1 MSGSDRNEDD
11 DAALRARLD
20 RLQELLLKREE
31 ERRAEA
37 TREPTKGG
45 PFGRAMSLGLT
56 VFSEFVAA
64 IVVGAFLGWQADA
77 WLGTKPWLLVLFMGL
92 GTAAGFWNVYRVATR
107 KPPSNDADAG

>member
-1 MSGSDRNEDD
+1 MSSPDKNEDD

-20 RLQELLLKREE
+20 KLQAQLQREE

-37 TREPTKGG
+37 TQREPTKGG

-64 IVVGAFLGWQADA
+64 IIVGAFIGWQADA
-77 WLGTKPWLLVLFMGL
+77 WLGTKPWMLVVFMGL

-107 KPPSNDADAG
+107 KPPNDMDAG

>member
-1 MSGSDRNEDD
+1 MSSPDKNEDD

-20 RLQELLLKREE
+20 KLQALLLKREE

-37 TREPTKGG
+37 MQRGPSQGG

-64 IVVGAFLGWQADA
+64 IIVGAFIGWQADA
-77 WLGTKPWLLVLFMGL
+77 WLGTKPWLLVVFMGL

-107 KPPSNDADAG
+107 KPPDDADAG